1 MNFTCTVHLKF
12 RNKKLLVS
20 TTGLALPT
28 HQSTQRKKALMGL
41 TISKIFSSLFSNRE
55 IRILMV
61 GLDAA
66 GKTTILYK
74 LKLGEVVTTIPTIG
88 MSSLPLPAD
97 WPILTPQDCSTP
109 LHAWT
114 CQSASTHPCFPHLL
128 YYSAV
133 V

>member
-1 MNFTCTVHLKF
+1 
-12 RNKKLLVS
+12 
-20 TTGLALPT
+20 
-28 HQSTQRKKALMGL
+28 MGL

-88 MSSLPLPAD
+88 MCVLVCPLIGPSLHVQ
-97 WPILTPQDCSTP
+97 IM
-109 LHAWT
+109 HIY
-114 CQSASTHPCFPHLL
+114 FFN
-128 YYSAV
+128 
-133 V
+133 